1 MGNTKANSIYNPD
14 ESRHPPPTNTSEF
27 NDRDSELEKFI
38 RRKYVEGR
46 FKPSAAGYAEE
57 VSRPRASSIRAN
69 GTGTSTT
76 GSFQRQSPNPELN
89 DIVVPRSRTPGG
101 GSAEETRPPIFA
113 TRSSGNGMGVTD
125 SPGRSRPRPTHSATL
140 EIPVLSHEES
150 SAYSLDHPSGSGR
163 PGSSSG
169 SRPRSFLS
177 TAGRGATKNMV
188 QDNWNDLMLAS
199 SADETQTGPG
209 GRRSPNP
216 FARAQSANAGRSTA
230 ARPESR
236 SQAVAPALE
245 VRYGEQKAQGAS
257 GGAFGDLLG
266 IGAGSGSGSTPG
278 PNGSGHLGQPTST
291 PSYGVQYTQQQQ
303 QPTMQQS
310 YSTPTSQPFTGGM
323 VNGSMSTQFPS
334 NGMNGNMGMGMG
346 MNGGMSTQTPN
357 GMQINP
363 NMNMGMNQGMSMG
376 TGSTSPFPLAATSPY
391 SSFSNGNGGYFP
403 QQPQYAQPQPQ
414 YAQPQPQQTQ
424 YVPQQQLYQQPQS
437 QFQQQG
443 YPQMQMPM
451 QMQGYGQAQG
461 QSMPMQGN
469 QMGMMIPPG
478 WGGAGASR

>member
-1 MGNTKANSIYNPD
+1 MRNMGNTKANSIYNPD

-69 GTGTSTT
+69 GTGTSST

-89 DIVVPRSRTPGG
+89 DIVVSRTRTPGG

-113 TRSSGNGMGVTD
+113 TRSSGTGVGVRD

-150 SAYSLDHPSGSGR
+150 SAYSLNNPSGSGR

-216 FARAQSANAGRSTA
+216 FARATSANAGRSTT
-230 ARPESR
+230 ARPESSR
-236 SQAVAPALE
+236 QAVAPALE
-245 VRYGEQKAQGAS
+245 ARYGEQKAQGAS

-266 IGAGSGSGSTPG
+266 IGAGSTSGS
-278 PNGSGHLGQPTST
+278 NGSGHPGQPTST
-291 PSYGVQYTQQQQ
+291 PSYGVQYPQQQQ

-310 YSTPTSQPFTGGM
+310 YSTSTGQPFTGGM

-334 NGMNGNMGMGMG
+334 NGMNGNMGMSMGMG
-346 MNGGMSTQTPN
+346 MPTHNNMQFSN
-357 GMQINP
+357 GMQMNP
-363 NMNMGMNQGMSMG
+363 NMNQGMSMG

-403 QQPQYAQPQPQ
+403 QQSQSQPQMQQQQLQPQ
-414 YAQPQPQQTQ
+414 YAPPG
-424 YVPQQQLYQQPQS
+424 QLYQQPQS
-437 QFQQQG
+437 QIPQQG

-451 QMQGYGQAQG
+451 QMQMQGYGQAQG
-461 QSMPMQGN
+461 QSMSMQGN

-478 WGGAGASR
+478 WGGAAASR

>member
-57 VSRPRASSIRAN
+57 ISRPRASSIRAS
-69 GTGTSTT
+69 GTGTSST

-89 DIVVPRSRTPGG
+89 DIVVPRTRTPGG

-113 TRSSGNGMGVTD
+113 TRSSGTGVGVRD

-150 SAYSLDHPSGSGR
+150 SAYSLNNPSGSGR

-169 SRPRSFLS
+169 SRPGSFLS

-216 FARAQSANAGRSTA
+216 FARATSANAGRSTA

-245 VRYGEQKAQGAS
+245 ARYEEHKAQGAS

-278 PNGSGHLGQPTST
+278 PNGSGHASQSTST
-291 PSYGVQYTQQQQ
+291 PSYGGQYPQQQQQQ

-310 YSTPTSQPFTGGM
+310 YVTPTSQPFTGGM
-323 VNGSMSTQFPS
+323 VNGSTSTQFSS
-334 NGMNGNMGMGMG
+334 NGMNGNMGMSMGMG
-346 MNGGMSTQTPN
+346 MPTHNNMQFSN
-357 GMQINP
+357 GMQMNP
-363 NMNMGMNQGMSMG
+363 NMNQGMGMGM
-376 TGSTSPFPLAATSPY
+376 GSTSPFPLAATSPY
-391 SSFSNGNGGYFP
+391 SSFSNGNGGYFSQQP
-403 QQPQYAQPQPQ
+403 QSQAQMQQQQLQPQYAPS
-414 YAQPQPQQTQ
+414 
-424 YVPQQQLYQQPQS
+424 QQLYQQPQS

-451 QMQGYGQAQG
+451 QMQMQGYGQAQG
-461 QSMPMQGN
+461 QSMSMQGN

-478 WGGAGASR
+478 WGGAAASR

>member
-1 MGNTKANSIYNPD
+1 MRNMGNTKANSIYNPD

-46 FKPSAAGYAEE
+46 FKPSAAGYTEE
-57 VSRPRASSIRAN
+57 VSRPRAGSIRAN
-69 GTGTSTT
+69 GTGTSST
-76 GSFQRQSPNPELN
+76 GSFQRQSSNPELN
-89 DIVVPRSRTPGG
+89 DIVVSRTRTPGG

-113 TRSSGNGMGVTD
+113 TRSSGTGVGVKD

-150 SAYSLDHPSGSGR
+150 SAYSLNNPSGSGR

-230 ARPESR
+230 ARPESSR
-236 SQAVAPALE
+236 QAVAPALE
-245 VRYGEQKAQGAS
+245 ARYGEQKAQGAS

-266 IGAGSGSGSTPG
+266 IGAGSTSGS
-278 PNGSGHLGQPTST
+278 NGSGHAGQPTST
-291 PSYGVQYTQQQQ
+291 PSYGGQYPQQQLQQ
-303 QPTMQQS
+303 QPTMQSS
-310 YSTPTSQPFTGGM
+310 YSTSTGQPFTGGM
-323 VNGSMSTQFPS
+323 VNGSTSTQFSS

-346 MNGGMSTQTPN
+346 MGMPTHNNMQFSN
-357 GMQINP
+357 GMQMNP
-363 NMNMGMNQGMSMG
+363 NMNQGMGMGMG
-376 TGSTSPFPLAATSPY
+376 ATSPFPLAATSPY

-414 YAQPQPQQTQ
+414 QTQ

-437 QFQQQG
+437 QLQQQG

-478 WGGAGASR
+478 WGGAAASR

>member
-1 MGNTKANSIYNPD
+1 MRNMGNTKANSIYNPD

-46 FKPSAAGYAEE
+46 FKPSAAGHVEE

-69 GTGTSTT
+69 GTGTSST

-89 DIVVPRSRTPGG
+89 DIVVPRTRATVG
-101 GSAEETRPPIFA
+101 GSTEEPRPPIFA
-113 TRSSGNGMGVTD
+113 TRSSGNCMGVTD

-150 SAYSLDHPSGSGR
+150 SAYSLDHPSGSGGR

-188 QDNWNDLMLAS
+188 QDNWNDLMMAS

-216 FARAQSANAGRSTA
+216 FARAQSANAGRSTT
-230 ARPESR
+230 ARPESGR
-236 SQAVAPALE
+236 QAVAPALE
-245 VRYGEQKAQGAS
+245 ARYGEQKAQGAS

-266 IGAGSGSGSTPG
+266 IGAGSTLGS
-278 PNGSGHLGQPTST
+278 NGSGHAGQPTST
-291 PSYGVQYTQQQQ
+291 PSYGGQYPQQQQQ
-303 QPTMQQS
+303 QPTMQSS
-310 YSTPTSQPFTGGM
+310 YATPTSQPFTSGM
-323 VNGSMSTQFPS
+323 VNGSTSTQFSS

-346 MNGGMSTQTPN
+346 MNGGMSMQTPN

-363 NMNMGMNQGMSMG
+363 NMNMGMNQGMSLG

-403 QQPQYAQPQPQ
+403 QQPQMQQQQLQPQ
-414 YAQPQPQQTQ
+414 YAPS
-424 YVPQQQLYQQPQS
+424 QQLYQQPQS

-443 YPQMQMPM
+443 YPQMQMQT

-469 QMGMMIPPG
+469 QMGMMVPPG